1 MREPERNPG
10 AEPGTRAEAGTGPG
24 GGPGRLGRGLLL
36 LMSVA
41 TGLSVAGNYFAQ
53 PLLDVMGQDLRLSAG
68 TAALVVTVAQTG
80 YGLGLLLLVPLGDL
94 LERRRLAV
102 ALTLAT
108 AVFLTVTASAPNAA
122 LLLTGTALT
131 GLTSV
136 MAQVVV
142 GYAATLAAPA
152 ERGRTIGTVMT
163 GLLLGIL
170 LARTAAGLL
179 AELGGWRTVYWVN
192 AALMLLMAVLLRLR
206 LPALRTTVGLRYPA
220 LLRSTLGLFAREPV
234 LRWRA
239 ALGALCFAGFSVLWT
254 ALAFLM
260 SGPVYGWQESA
271 IGLLGLVGAAGS
283 LSASVAGRLADR
295 GLAHRVT
302 GGAALL
308 LLGSWGLLAAGGAG
322 GGWSLAALLAG
333 VVVLDLAVQAV
344 HISNQNLIN
353 GVRPEARNR
362 LNSAYMTSY
371 FVGGAAGSALTSV
384 VWSAAGW
391 GGVCVLGAGLAAAV
405 VLVWLAERLRHRPP
419 AGRPRPHSARP
430 AGRAQPSRL
439 PDAQLPPQAPPAS
452 PSSSSSST
460 AVSVTGSGGSPSATR
475 IASR

>member
-1 MREPERNPG
+1 MNTAAHAAHHTTGQPAGPGSRPEPG
-10 AEPGTRAEAGTGPG
+10 AEAAAP
-24 GGPGRLGRGLLL
+24 RLGRGTLL

-53 PLLDVMGQDLRLSAG
+53 PLLDVIGRDLHLSTG
-68 TAALVVTVAQTG
+68 TTALVVTVAQTG

-102 ALTLAT
+102 VLCALT

-131 GLTSV
+131 GLASV
-136 MAQVVV
+136 AAQVVMPF
-142 GYAATLAAPA
+142 AATLSAPA

-206 LPALRTTVGLRYPA
+206 LPALRTTAGLRYPA
-220 LLRSTLGLFAREPV
+220 LLRSTLALFAQEPV

-239 ALGALCFAGFSVLWT
+239 ALGALTFAGFSVLWT
-254 ALAFLM
+254 ALVFLL
-260 SGPVYGWQESA
+260 SGPAYGWQEST

-283 LSASVAGRLADR
+283 LAASTAGRLADR

-302 GGAALL
+302 GVSAFL
-308 LLGSWGLLAAGGAG
+308 LLGSWGLLAAGGTG
-322 GGWSLAALLAG
+322 GAWSLAALLAG
-333 VVVLDLAVQAV
+333 VIVLDLAAHAV
-344 HISNQNLIN
+344 HVSNQNLVYAI
-353 GVRPEARNR
+353 RPEARNR

-371 FVGGAAGSALTSV
+371 FVGGAVGSALTSM
-384 VWSAAGW
+384 VWGLGGW
-391 GGVCVLGAGLAAAV
+391 GGVCVLGAGMAVAAV
-405 VLVWLAERLRHRPP
+405 GVWVAEWLRR
-419 AGRPRPHSARP
+419 RTPR
-430 AGRAQPSRL
+430 G
-439 PDAQLPPQAPPAS
+439 
-452 PSSSSSST
+452 
-460 AVSVTGSGGSPSATR
+460 
-475 IASR
+475 

>member
-1 MREPERNPG
+1 MASAHLPG
-10 AEPGTRAEAGTGPG
+10 PATGGAAEPHPGLVRGT
-24 GGPGRLGRGLLL
+24 LL

-41 TGLSVAGNYFAQ
+41 AGLSVAGNYFAQ
-53 PLLDVMGQDLRLSAG
+53 PLLDVIGRDLQLSAS
-68 TAALVVTVAQTG
+68 TAALVVTVAQVG

-102 ALTLAT
+102 TLTAAT
-108 AVFLTVTASAPNAA
+108 AAFLTVTASAPNAA

-136 MAQVVV
+136 AAQVVV
-142 GYAATLAAPA
+142 PYAATLAAPA
-152 ERGRTIGTVMT
+152 ERGRTVGTVMT

-206 LPALRTTVGLRYPA
+206 LPALRTTAGLRYPA
-220 LLRSTLGLFAREPV
+220 LLRSTLALFAQEPV
-234 LRWRA
+234 LRWRG
-239 ALGALCFAGFSVLWT
+239 ALGALTFAGFSVLWT

-260 SGPVYGWQESA
+260 SGPAYGWQESA

-283 LSASVAGRLADR
+283 LSASVGGRLADR
-295 GLAHRVT
+295 GLAHQVT
-302 GGAALL
+302 GAAAFL

-322 GGWSLAALLAG
+322 GAWSLAALVAG
-333 VVVLDLAVQAV
+333 VIVLDLAAQAV
-344 HISNQNLIN
+344 HISNQNLVYA
-353 GVRPEARNR
+353 VRPEARNR

-384 VWSAAGW
+384 VWGVAGW
-391 GGVCVLGAGLAAAV
+391 GGVCVLGAALAMTVVGLWLVDRLRRRPTAGSRGEREPAAVGEAATAGEATTVGEAAA
-405 VLVWLAERLRHRPP
+405 P
-419 AGRPRPHSARP
+419 
-430 AGRAQPSRL
+430 
-439 PDAQLPPQAPPAS
+439 
-452 PSSSSSST
+452 
-460 AVSVTGSGGSPSATR
+460 VTS
-475 IASR
+475 

>member
-1 MREPERNPG
+1 MASAQIPEPAAEGAAGPRPG
-10 AEPGTRAEAGTGPG
+10 
-24 GGPGRLGRGLLL
+24 LGRGMLL

-41 TGLSVAGNYFAQ
+41 AGLSVAGNYFAQ
-53 PLLDVMGQDLRLSAG
+53 PLLDVIGRDLELSAS
-68 TAALVVTVAQTG
+68 TAALVVTVAQVG

-102 ALTLAT
+102 TLTAAT
-108 AVFLTVTASAPNAA
+108 AAFLTVTASAPNAA

-136 MAQVVV
+136 AAQVVV
-142 GYAATLAAPA
+142 PYAATLAAPA
-152 ERGRTIGTVMT
+152 ERGRTVGTVMT

-206 LPALRTTVGLRYPA
+206 LPTLRTTAGLRYPA
-220 LLRSTLGLFAREPV
+220 LLRSTLALFAQEPV
-234 LRWRA
+234 LRWRG
-239 ALGALCFAGFSVLWT
+239 ALGALTFAGFSVLWT

-260 SGPVYGWQESA
+260 SGPAYGWQESA

-283 LSASVAGRLADR
+283 LSASVGGRLADR
-295 GLAHRVT
+295 GLAHHVT
-302 GGAALL
+302 GAAAFL

-322 GGWSLAALLAG
+322 GAWSLAALVAG
-333 VVVLDLAVQAV
+333 VIVLDLAAQAV
-344 HISNQNLIN
+344 HISNQNLVYA
-353 GVRPEARNR
+353 VRPEARNR

-384 VWSAAGW
+384 VWGTAGW
-391 GGVCVLGAGLAAAV
+391 GGVCALGAALALAVVGLWLADRLRRRPTTGSRGDREPAAAG
-405 VLVWLAERLRHRPP
+405 EGTS
-419 AGRPRPHSARP
+419 AGEATTP
-430 AGRAQPSRL
+430 
-439 PDAQLPPQAPPAS
+439 
-452 PSSSSSST
+452 
-460 AVSVTGSGGSPSATR
+460 VTS
-475 IASR
+475 

>member
-1 MREPERNPG
+1 MNTAAHAAHHE
-10 AEPGTRAEAGTGPG
+10 TGPDTG
-24 GGPGRLGRGLLL
+24 SGADARASRLSRGTLL

-41 TGLSVAGNYFAQ
+41 AGLSVAGNYFAQ
-53 PLLDVMGQDLRLSAG
+53 PLLDVIGHDLRLSAG
-68 TAALVVTVAQTG
+68 TTALVVTVAQTG

-102 ALTLAT
+102 VLCALTA
-108 AVFLTVTASAPNAA
+108 AFLTVTASAPNAA

-136 MAQVVV
+136 AAQVVMPF
-142 GYAATLAAPA
+142 AATLSAPA

-192 AALMLLMAVLLRLR
+192 AVLMLLMAVLLRLR
-206 LPALRTTVGLRYPA
+206 LPALRTTAGLRYPA
-220 LLRSTLGLFAREPV
+220 LLRSTVALFAQEPV

-239 ALGALCFAGFSVLWT
+239 ALGALTFAGFSVLWT
-254 ALAFLM
+254 AMVFLL
-260 SGPVYGWQESA
+260 SGPAYGWQEST

-283 LSASVAGRLADR
+283 LAASTAGRLADR

-302 GGAALL
+302 GVSAFL

-322 GGWSLAALLAG
+322 GAWSLAALLVG
-333 VVVLDLAVQAV
+333 VIVLDLAVHAV
-344 HISNQNLIN
+344 HVSNQNLVY
-353 GVRPEARNR
+353 GLRPEARNR

-371 FVGGAAGSALTSV
+371 FVGGAVGSALTSM
-384 VWSAAGW
+384 VWGLGGW
-391 GGVCVLGAGLAAAV
+391 VAVCTLGAGMAVAV
-405 VLVWLAERLRHRPP
+405 VGVWVAEWLRR
-419 AGRPRPHSARP
+419 RTPRA
-430 AGRAQPSRL
+430 
-439 PDAQLPPQAPPAS
+439 
-452 PSSSSSST
+452 
-460 AVSVTGSGGSPSATR
+460 
-475 IASR
+475 

>member
-1 MREPERNPG
+1 MASAHPPEPATAG
-10 AEPGTRAEAGTGPG
+10 AAEPRPG
-24 GGPGRLGRGLLL
+24 LGRGMLL

-41 TGLSVAGNYFAQ
+41 AGLSVAGNYFAQ
-53 PLLDVMGQDLRLSAG
+53 PLLDVIGRDLRLSAS
-68 TAALVVTVAQTG
+68 TAALVVTVAQVG

-102 ALTLAT
+102 TLTAAT
-108 AVFLTVTASAPNAA
+108 AAFLTVTASAPNAA

-136 MAQVVV
+136 AAQVVV
-142 GYAATLAAPA
+142 PYAATLAAPA
-152 ERGRTIGTVMT
+152 ERGRTVGTVMT

-206 LPALRTTVGLRYPA
+206 LPTLRTTAGLRYPA
-220 LLRSTLGLFAREPV
+220 LLRSTLALFAQEPV
-234 LRWRA
+234 LRWRG
-239 ALGALCFAGFSVLWT
+239 ALGALTFAGFSVLWT

-260 SGPVYGWQESA
+260 SGPAYGWQESA

-283 LSASVAGRLADR
+283 LSASVGGRLADR
-295 GLAHRVT
+295 GLAHHVT
-302 GGAALL
+302 GAAAFL

-322 GGWSLAALLAG
+322 GAWSLASLVAG
-333 VVVLDLAVQAV
+333 VIVLDLAAQAV
-344 HISNQNLIN
+344 HISNQNLVYAI
-353 GVRPEARNR
+353 RPEARNR

-384 VWSAAGW
+384 VWGVAGW
-391 GGVCVLGAGLAAAV
+391 GGVCVLGAALALMVVGLWLIDRLRRRPTAGSHGEREPAAAGEG
-405 VLVWLAERLRHRPP
+405 AS
-419 AGRPRPHSARP
+419 AGETA
-430 AGRAQPSRL
+430 AVGETA
-439 PDAQLPPQAPPAS
+439 AP
-452 PSSSSSST
+452 
-460 AVSVTGSGGSPSATR
+460 VTP
-475 IASR
+475 